1 NLLTQELMMFF
12 PQIQQPRVD
21 TDFCQINNYLTSFY
35 QNFTNY
41 YQKNKNNLDQTL
53 YPPVFYD
60 KIVTKN

>member
-1 NLLTQELMMFF
+1 S
-12 PQIQQPRVD
+12 
-21 TDFCQINNYLTSFY
+21 LTSFY